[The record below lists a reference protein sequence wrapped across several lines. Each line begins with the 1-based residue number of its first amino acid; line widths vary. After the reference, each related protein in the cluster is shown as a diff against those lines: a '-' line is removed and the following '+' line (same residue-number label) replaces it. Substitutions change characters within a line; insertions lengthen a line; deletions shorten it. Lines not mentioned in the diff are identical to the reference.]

1 MKTRGALLS
10 VCLCLGDLDWVSREP
25 QPATEITDG
34 FSRSTLDLALLRA
47 MNTPSSDRSQLNNE
61 SRLQKFV
68 ENAPA
73 AIAMLD
79 GQMRYLVVS
88 RRWLADYGLPE
99 TIVGQSHYD
108 VFPLFQAWDATEFD
122 LHKTIY
128 TQCLAEKG
136 AICTEEQWTREDGTI
151 EWLRWEIQTWENDSG
166 AVGGLIMFVETITE
180 TKRAERSLYDAKEAA
195 EAANRAKSTFLA
207 NMSHELRTPLN
218 AIIGYSE
225 MLVEE
230 AEDCGYTEI
239 APDLEKIRAAGKQL
253 LSLINDILDISKIEA
268 GRMDLYVE
276 RFEVAQLVAEVQNT
290 IGPIV
295 EKNRNRLQVNL
306 APNLGSMTADLT
318 KVRQALFNLLSN
330 AAKFTQQ
337 GRIEIDARR
346 EVVIDEETT
355 ELHPQSY
362 IVFQVSD
369 TGIGMTPEQM
379 ENVFK
384 AFDQADAS
392 TTRQYGGTGL
402 GLAITRH
409 FCQMMGGE
417 IRVESELGAGSTFTI
432 RLPARV
438 CLLGK
443 MPPMACATPR
453 VSLEPIP
460 ATPTN
465 TVLVIDDDPAVRD
478 LIARR
483 LKKEGFGIETATTGK
498 DGLERARQL
507 HPDAIIL
514 DVLMRDMNG
523 WSVLTALKADPALA
537 EIPVIMSTI
546 LDDRNLGF
554 TLGASDFITK
564 PIDNQRLARLL
575 SKYKKRKT
583 KTTLPHQILIV
594 EDDAVLR
601 EMLQRMLDATHWG
614 TIEAE
619 NGREALE
626 RLRSQTPDLILLDLM
641 LPEMDGFEFL
651 QQLRQTADWRSIP
664 VIVVTAMELTAAD
677 IDRLDGCVSQ
687 ILQKGAYSRNEL
699 LRQVRDLLVESLS

>member
-1 MKTRGALLS
+1 
-10 VCLCLGDLDWVSREP
+10 
-25 QPATEITDG
+25 
-34 FSRSTLDLALLRA
+34 
-47 MNTPSSDRSQLNNE
+47 MNTPSSARSQSNPE
-61 SRLQKFV
+61 SRLQQFV

-79 GQMRYLVVS
+79 EQMRYLVVS
-88 RRWLADYGLPE
+88 QRWLTDYGLPE

-108 VFPLFQAWDATEFD
+108 VFPLFQAWDAAEFD
-122 LHKTIY
+122 RHQTIY
-128 TQCLAEKG
+128 TQCLTENG
-136 AICTEEQWTREDGTI
+136 GICTEEQWTRADGTI

-166 AVGGLIMFVETITE
+166 DVGGLIMFVQTITE
-180 TKRAERSLYDAKEAA
+180 TKCAERSLYAAKEAA

-230 AEDCGYTEI
+230 AQDCGYTEI
-239 APDLEKIRAAGKQL
+239 APDLEKIRSAGKHL

-290 IGPIV
+290 IRPIV
-295 EKNRNRLQVNL
+295 EKNCNRLQVSL

-337 GRIEIDARR
+337 GQIAIDARR

-355 ELHPQSY
+355 DRRPQSY

-417 IRVESELGAGSTFTI
+417 IQVSSELGAGSTFTI

-438 CLLGK
+438 RPLGK
-443 MPPMACATPR
+443 
-453 VSLEPIP
+453 VEPIAPTTPQTPTTP

-483 LKKEGFGIETATTGK
+483 LKKEGFSIETAPTGK

-507 HPDAIIL
+507 RPDAIIL

-523 WSVLTALKADPALA
+523 WSVLSALKADPALA

-564 PIDNQRLARLL
+564 PIDNQRLSRLL
-575 SKYKKRKT
+575 SKYQKRKA
-583 KTTLPHQILIV
+583 KNPLPQKILIV
-594 EDDAVLR
+594 EDDAMLR
-601 EMLQRMLDATHWG
+601 EMLRRMLDVANWG

-619 NGREALE
+619 NGRKALDL
-626 RLRSQTPDLILLDLM
+626 LRSQIPDLILLDLM

-651 QQLRQTADWRSIP
+651 QQLRQNPEWRSIP
-664 VIVVTAMELTAAD
+664 VIVVTAMELTTAD

-687 ILQKGAYSRNEL
+687 ILQKGAYSRDEL
-699 LRQVRDLLVESLS
+699 LHQVRDLLVESLS